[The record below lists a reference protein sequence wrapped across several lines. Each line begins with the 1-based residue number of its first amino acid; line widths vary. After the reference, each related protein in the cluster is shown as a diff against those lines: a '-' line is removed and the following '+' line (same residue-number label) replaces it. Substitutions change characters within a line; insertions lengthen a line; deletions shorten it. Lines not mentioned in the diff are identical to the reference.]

1 MQMKTLRY
9 EVGTYNFACEIL
21 DKLSVPVD
29 HIEVSGVG
37 MRYRFYNANKEK
49 VAEYN
54 ERKNLLYVFSDY
66 KLPHNDLVG
75 KEMKFP
81 L

>member
-1 MQMKTLRY
+1 MKKTLRY
-9 EVGTYNFACEIL
+9 EVGTYNFACEIMER
-21 DKLSVPVD
+21 LSVPVD
-29 HIEVSGVG
+29 HTEVSGMR

-54 ERKNLLYVFSDY
+54 ERKGILYVFSDY
-66 KLPHNDLVG
+66 KLPHSSLAG

-81 L
+81 V

>member
-1 MQMKTLRY
+1 MKTLRY
-9 EVGTYNFACEIL
+9 EVGTYNFACGIL

-29 HIEVSGVG
+29 HVQASGDG
-37 MRYRFYNANKEK
+37 SRYKFCSASGK
-49 VAEYN
+49 VQAEYN
-54 ERKNLLYVFSDY
+54 ERKGILYVFGDY
-66 KLPHNDLVG
+66 KLPHSDLGG